1 MSSQLRPTKKQKQCP
16 SSEGSQ
22 SQLGALPESLV
33 CKIILREF
41 IGDAGHDLRTLL
53 RLAAVSRAWNRR
65 IFGEGALWRRI
76 DFSNVTTSSRLTDR
90 LLLAFLRRVNA
101 KETTEFL
108 CLRNCIRLTGR
119 GIGPLRG
126 SKVLRRIDLLF
137 SPHQGSSASEIDW
150 ESIDRTLRSF
160 HPFSRKSFS
169 TGAEERM
176 YPGLVSL
183 QLPKL
188 SSGTDKK
195 TREIRMSYSNM
206 IKIFHRNFIAWSKE
220 AKTAEDGFLRCD
232 ACKQNK
238 LVYYFASDFA
248 CRMAICS
255 VCLGPCNH
263 QVECYKCGELESAIW
278 AICCEFFVCNCTF
291 VMWNLKVVY
300 SMENRLSIPWKI
312 VPHCTVIPFASRMLF

>member
-1 MSSQLRPTKKQKQCP
+1 
-16 SSEGSQ
+16 
-22 SQLGALPESLV
+22 
-33 CKIILREF
+33 
-41 IGDAGHDLRTLL
+41 
-53 RLAAVSRAWNRR
+53 
-65 IFGEGALWRRI
+65 
-76 DFSNVTTSSRLTDR
+76 
-90 LLLAFLRRVNA
+90 
-101 KETTEFL
+101 
-108 CLRNCIRLTGR
+108 
-119 GIGPLRG
+119 
-126 SKVLRRIDLLF
+126 
-137 SPHQGSSASEIDW
+137 
-150 ESIDRTLRSF
+150 
-160 HPFSRKSFS
+160 
-169 TGAEERM
+169 M